1 MTHIEAEHYINFR
14 ASKCKGTPS
23 DIYAIS
29 TWIRGKRAAGINF
42 FKRSSS
48 GSLLDKQC
56 SKCVKSKSKK
66 KKKKYEISSN
76 NITL

>member
-1 MTHIEAEHYINFR
+1 MTHIEAEYYINFR

-48 GSLLDKQC
+48 DNGQSA
-56 SKCVKSKSKK
+56 
-66 KKKKYEISSN
+66 
-76 NITL
+76 